1 MDTQRDLQGQ
11 NEQEVGAR
19 QSTPCVEILTR
30 LLESQKRT
38 MDRASVRRAVS
49 EAIAAWPGD
58 VKTTWWRWLVEAARS
73 LNMELTVL
81 DVEPVEMKNLVLNR
95 ECVATYLPQQQ
106 APWLI
111 AQLRRRKVEMV
122 RFTDH
127 NVASPEKHSIS
138 PKQFERT
145 VRHTETP
152 SSIRCVVSD
161 PVKPVQHPDHK
172 GLSPFE
178 RLVEMVRPEWPDIWV
193 VLVFAMIV
201 GLLTLATPVAVEALV
216 NTVAFG
222 RFLQPVVVLALML
235 FAFLAFQAAIGILQ
249 TFVVEIIQ
257 RRLFVRIAGE
267 LARRLPRVQ
276 TAAYDHHDGQELVN
290 RFFDVVTVQKTVA
303 SLLLDAV
310 VIVMGTVVGMAVLAF
325 YHPWLLGFDVVL
337 LVLIGVIVFG
347 LGRGAV
353 SSAVKESKRKYYIA
367 EWFESVTS
375 CSHAFRYGGGRQ
387 FAIERSDL
395 LVSEYLEDRRKHFK
409 VLFRQIVFALT
420 VQAITSTVLL
430 GLGGW
435 LVIQRQLTL
444 GQLVAAELI
453 VAVIVGA
460 FAKLGKH
467 LESFYD
473 LLAAVDK
480 IGVLLD
486 LPLERRDGLLL
497 IPHSNPAS
505 VQFTEAAHKY
515 SSTGRGLKSFSAEV
529 EPGESIGIFGER
541 GTGKSTLGD
550 LLFGLRAPTSGR
562 LEIDG
567 FNPRDVRPDV
577 FRHHVALVRNP
588 EIFAGTVTENVH
600 LERTGV
606 TTTDVQDALR
616 LVGIYEEILSL
627 PDSLETKLIPSGL
640 PLSRHQ
646 AGLLALARAIAG
658 RPKLLVVDGVLDN
671 MSSSELDQFF
681 ERLFDKKLPWT
692 LIVLTARHEVAER
705 CEKVAHLA
713 PPVNA

>member
-1 MDTQRDLQGQ
+1 MDTQQDLQGR
-11 NEQEVGAR
+11 NEQQVCAR
-19 QSTPCVEILTR
+19 QTTPCVELLTR

-38 MDRASVRRAVS
+38 MDRAAVRRAVS
-49 EAIAAWPGD
+49 EAMTAWPGE

-73 LNMELTVL
+73 LDMELTVL
-81 DVEPVEMKNLVLNR
+81 DVEPVEMTNLVLNR
-95 ECVATYLPQQQ
+95 ECVATYLPHRE

-111 AQLRRRKVEMV
+111 AQLKRRQVDTV
-122 RFTDH
+122 SFTDQT
-127 NVASPEKHSIS
+127 VADPNKRTVS
-138 PKQFERT
+138 PKHFERM
-145 VRHTETP
+145 VSHTDNP
-152 SSIRCVVSD
+152 LSIRCVVSD
-161 PVKPVQHPDHK
+161 PVKPVQRPDHV
-172 GLSPFE
+172 GLSPLE
-178 RLVEMVRPEWPDIWV
+178 RLVQLVRPEWPDIWV

-222 RFLQPVVVLALML
+222 RFLQPVLVLALML
-235 FAFLAFQAAIGILQ
+235 FAFLAFSAAIRVLQ

-276 TAAYDHHDGQELVN
+276 IGAFDDHDGPELVN
-290 RFFDVVTVQKTVA
+290 RFFDVVTVQKAVA
-303 SLLLDAV
+303 GLLLDAV
-310 VIVMGTVVGMAVLAF
+310 VIVLGTFVGMAVLAF
-325 YHPWLLGFDVVL
+325 YHPWLLGFDAVL
-337 LVLIGVIVFG
+337 LAMIGVIVFG

-353 SSAVKESKRKYYIA
+353 KSAVKESKRKYYIA
-367 EWFESVTS
+367 GWFESVVGCPHT
-375 CSHAFRYGGGRQ
+375 FRYGGGRQ

-409 VLFRQIVFALT
+409 VLFRQIAFALT
-420 VQAITSTVLL
+420 VQAITSTALL

-435 LVIQRQLTL
+435 LVIQGQLTL

-497 IPHSNPAS
+497 IPHSKLAS
-505 VQFTEAAHKY
+505 VQFAAVSHIHP
-515 SSTGRGLKSFSAEV
+515 STGRGLKPFTAEV
-529 EPGESIGIFGER
+529 EPGESLAIYGER
-541 GTGKSTLGD
+541 GAGKTTLSD
-550 LLFGLRAPTSGR
+550 LLFGLRAATSGR

-567 FNPRDVRPDV
+567 FNPRDIRPDV
-577 FRHHVALVRNP
+577 LRHHVALVRNP
-588 EIFAGTVTENVH
+588 EIFTGTVTENIH

-616 LVGIYEEILSL
+616 LVGIYEEILGL
-627 PDSLETKLIPSGL
+627 PDSLETKLTPAGL
-640 PLSRHQ
+640 PLSQRQ
-646 AGLLALARAIAG
+646 ASLLALARAVAG
-658 RPKLLVVDGVLDN
+658 RPKLLVIDGILDSL
-671 MSSSELDQFF
+671 SSADIALFF
-681 ERLFDKKLPWT
+681 ERLSSKKLPWT
-692 LIVLTARHEVAER
+692 LIVLTARRKVAER
-705 CEKVAHLA
+705 CDKIAYLET
-713 PPVNA
+713 PVVV

>member
-1 MDTQRDLQGQ
+1 MDTQRDLQGR
-11 NEQEVGAR
+11 NEQEVCAR

-38 MDRASVRRAVS
+38 MDRAAVRRAVS
-49 EAIAAWPGD
+49 EAITAWPGD
-58 VKTTWWRWLVEAARS
+58 VSTTWWRWLVEAARS
-73 LNMELTVL
+73 LDMELTVL
-81 DVEPVEMKNLVLNR
+81 DVEPLEMTNLVLNR
-95 ECVATYLPQQQ
+95 ECVATYLPQQE

-111 AQLRRRKVEMV
+111 AQLKRRRVDTV
-122 RFTDH
+122 RFTEKT
-127 NVASPEKHSIS
+127 VVSPKRELLSA
-138 PKQFERT
+138 KQFERT
-145 VRHTETP
+145 IRHSDHP
-152 SSIRCVVSD
+152 SSVRCVVSD
-161 PVKPVQHPDHK
+161 PVKPVQHPEHA
-172 GLSPFE
+172 GLSPLD
-178 RLVEMVRPEWPDIWV
+178 RLVQLVRPEWPDIWV

-222 RFLQPVVVLALML
+222 RFLQPVLVLALML
-235 FAFLAFQAAIGILQ
+235 FAFLAFSAAIRVLQ

-276 TAAYDHHDGQELVN
+276 VSAFDDHDGPELVN
-290 RFFDVVTVQKTVA
+290 RFFDVVTVQKAVA
-303 SLLLDAV
+303 GLLLDAV
-310 VIVMGTVVGMAVLAF
+310 VIVLGTFVGMAVLAF

-337 LVLIGVIVFG
+337 LAMIGVIVFG

-353 SSAVKESKRKYYIA
+353 KSAVKESKRKYYIA
-367 EWFESVTS
+367 EWFESVVS
-375 CSHAFRYGGGRQ
+375 CRHTFRYGGGRQ

-409 VLFRQIVFALT
+409 VLFRQIAFALT
-420 VQAITSTVLL
+420 LQAITSTALL

-435 LVIQRQLTL
+435 LVIQGQLTL

-480 IGVLLD
+480 IGILLD

-497 IPHSNPAS
+497 IPHSQLAS
-505 VQFTEAAHKY
+505 VHFSDVSHKY
-515 SSTGRGLKSFSAEV
+515 ASTGRGLKPFSADV
-529 EPGESIGIFGER
+529 RPGESMAIFGER
-541 GTGKSTLGD
+541 GSGKSTLGD
-550 LLFGLRAPTSGR
+550 LLFGLRAATSGR

-567 FNPRDVRPDV
+567 FNPRDIRPDV
-577 FRHHVALVRNP
+577 FRHHVALVRDP
-588 EIFAGTVTENVH
+588 EIFTGPVTENVH

-606 TTTDVQDALR
+606 TTTDVKDALR
-616 LVGIYEEILSL
+616 LVGIYEEVLSL
-627 PDSLETKLIPSGL
+627 PDSLETKLTPNGL
-640 PLSRHQ
+640 PLTQRQSC
-646 AGLLALARAIAG
+646 LLALARAIAG
-658 RPKLLVVDGVLDN
+658 RPKLLVIDGILDTL
-671 MSSSELDQFF
+671 SSKEIEQFF
-681 ERLFDKKLPWT
+681 ERLSQKTLPWT
-692 LIVLTARHEVAER
+692 LIILTARREIADR
-705 CEKVAHLA
+705 CQNVTYLEEPKHD
-713 PPVNA
+713 